1 MTPRMRRICYGTMAL
16 CALAQAAL
24 AHAETETRVAEP
36 STLLLV
42 SFGVFGLVAWS
53 RRRR

>member
-1 MTPRMRRICYGTMAL
+1 MTSTKRRICQGLLVICLM
-16 CALAQAAL
+16 AQAAL
-24 AHAETETRVAEP
+24 ASAANETRVAEP

-42 SFGVFGLVAWS
+42 SFGVFGLIAWS